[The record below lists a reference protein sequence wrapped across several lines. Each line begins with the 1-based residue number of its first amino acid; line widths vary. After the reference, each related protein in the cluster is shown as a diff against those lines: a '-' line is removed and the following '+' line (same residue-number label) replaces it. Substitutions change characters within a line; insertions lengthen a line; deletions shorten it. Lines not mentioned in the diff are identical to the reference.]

1 MARSPATALWTLVFP
16 GDPSPCVRAALSQP
30 EQGEGLVHT
39 RSRETQPAPQEGTRG
54 PALSLAG
61 PDLDRCHL
69 QDSACPSLL
78 PLHPSH
84 IRRPAVWSEDA
95 T

>member
-1 MARSPATALWTLVFP
+1 MARSLATALWTLVFP

-30 EQGEGLVHT
+30 EQGEGPVHA
-39 RSRETQPAPQEGTRG
+39 RSRETQPALQEWTRG

-69 QDSACPSLL
+69 QDSACPTLL
-78 PLHPSH
+78 PPHPSH

>member
-1 MARSPATALWTLVFP
+1 MARSLATALWTLVFP
-16 GDPSPCVRAALSQP
+16 GDLSPCVRAALSQP
-30 EQGEGLVHT
+30 EQGKGPVHA
-39 RSRETQPAPQEGTRG
+39 RSRETQPALREWTRG

-69 QDSACPSLL
+69 QDSACPALL